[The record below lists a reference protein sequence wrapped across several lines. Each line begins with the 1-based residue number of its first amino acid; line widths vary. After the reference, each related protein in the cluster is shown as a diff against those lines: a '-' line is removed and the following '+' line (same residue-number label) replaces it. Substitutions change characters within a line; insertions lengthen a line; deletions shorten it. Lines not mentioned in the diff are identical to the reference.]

1 MALSAA
7 GMSDW
12 NRLWSVLVGL
22 FLSDISI
29 AQEPLL
35 RFELS
40 IPSMGSNLDMVVYAQ
55 TGQQAKSTMDA
66 GLKEIDRLSLIL
78 SNYDPESEI
87 SKLCNR
93 SSHDP
98 IVVSEDLASVFK
110 HSQRWNR
117 LSDGKFDIT
126 VGPLSQIWRASR
138 KQKQLPLSS
147 EIEAAKLRCGYGML
161 RFNPEFADT
170 AEVTTPTTVQMLIPG
185 MQLDL
190 SGLATGYIV
199 DRAFEKMI
207 ATGCGSILINAGG
220 DIRVGDPPPDRDGW
234 RVMVAGLG
242 KESPPLSSRLIRN
255 CAVTTSGDLY
265 QFVEIDG
272 RRYSH
277 FIDPHTGSPIER
289 RQSVTVFAETTLDA
303 DAGATALAILGIE
316 RASALFE
323 TLPLNEV
330 VFMQSDISNGEA
342 IRLRHL
348 MK

>member
-1 MALSAA
+1 MALGAT
-7 GMSDW
+7 GMIGW
-12 NRLWSVLVGL
+12 HWLWSVLVGL
-22 FLSDISI
+22 FLSGISI

-98 IVVSEDLASVFK
+98 IFVSEDLASVFK

-138 KQKQLPLSS
+138 KQKQFPLPS

-161 RFNPEFADT
+161 RFNPEFASEAELT
-170 AEVTTPTTVQMLIPG
+170 ASTTVQMLVPE

-190 SGLATGYIV
+190 SGLATGYIL
-199 DRAFEKMI
+199 DRAFEAMI
-207 ATGCGSILINAGG
+207 ATGTRAILINAGG
-220 DIRVGDPPPDRDGW
+220 DIRVGDPPPGREGW

-242 KESPPLSSRLIRN
+242 KESPPLSSKLICN

-265 QFVEIDG
+265 QYVEIDG
-272 RRYSH
+272 HRYSH

-330 VFMQSDISNGEA
+330 VFMQSDPSSIDA
-342 IRLRHL
+342 IRMRHFL
-348 MK
+348 K